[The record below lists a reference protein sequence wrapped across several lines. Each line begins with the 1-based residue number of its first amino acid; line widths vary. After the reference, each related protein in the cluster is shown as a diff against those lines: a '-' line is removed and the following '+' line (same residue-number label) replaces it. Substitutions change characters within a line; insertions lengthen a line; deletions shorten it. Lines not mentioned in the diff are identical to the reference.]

1 MAGAFAFSA
10 QTFVARGFYALENTL
25 YPAVVSTLCMLAG
38 LPVIYGCMKVFGVTG
53 VASGLSL
60 TVIVSSF
67 ALYGSWNR
75 KTRNPGDTGVYLF
88 LVKLSLASLVMGG
101 ILSGIHQML
110 TRLMP
115 PTAFVPAMII
125 CIVTGLVFLMLMPVA
140 ARLLRIPEI
149 MTFYEK
155 TARRLLSWQKKPPR
169 S

>member
-1 MAGAFAFSA
+1 
-10 QTFVARGFYALENTL
+10 
-25 YPAVVSTLCMLAG
+25 
-38 LPVIYGCMKVFGVTG
+38 
-53 VASGLSL
+53 
-60 TVIVSSF
+60 
-67 ALYGSWNR
+67 
-75 KTRNPGDTGVYLF
+75 VYLF
-88 LVKLSLASLVMGG
+88 LVKLILASLVMGG

-115 PTAFVPAMII
+115 PTTFVPAMII